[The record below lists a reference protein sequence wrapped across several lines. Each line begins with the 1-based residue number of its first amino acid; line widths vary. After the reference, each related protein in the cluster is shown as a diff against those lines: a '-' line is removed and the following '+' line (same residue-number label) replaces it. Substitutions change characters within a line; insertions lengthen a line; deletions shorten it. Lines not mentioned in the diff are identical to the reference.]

1 MDGGPCDF
9 SVSPCPFGLVFG
21 TLDFGLGLD
30 SCFFQIIILSSGSFK
45 CKLELRGWCEN
56 SFRRTRFLPIV
67 LKVRFCLFW
76 LNDFCTT
83 LRNAFWFTSALNCFS
98 CSFFSSFNSDRKFF
112 VDWVLKTDA
121 LILFVLKKASNFQK
135 KNILSNSPIF
145 GWFLWLLDKVP
156 W

>member
-1 MDGGPCDF
+1 MNYLKRRKGYSCSRTNLEYPTNCSLICIWKKLLEINFNRGKKVDN
-9 SVSPCPFGLVFG
+9 
-21 TLDFGLGLD
+21 
-30 SCFFQIIILSSGSFK
+30 CFFQIINLSSGSFK

-83 LRNAFWFTSALNCFS
+83 LRNAFWFTSALNFFS
-98 CSFFSSFNSDRKFF
+98 CSFFSSFNSERKFL

-121 LILFVLKKASNFQK
+121 LILFVLK
-135 KNILSNSPIF
+135 
-145 GWFLWLLDKVP
+145 
-156 W
+156 